1 MMVEG
6 DTRRFKVDEQAL
18 RATLA
23 STSLPF
29 IRKDEQGYLFAE
41 TAAPPAQRQQDAGDA
56 SAEAALAA
64 PSQQQQQQQPGADA
78 GAGLQAGQQ
87 DSAAEPQP
95 QSQQGGRG
103 KASREGRGEDIRD
116 TPMKPQARPA
126 SWG

>member
-41 TAAPPAQRQQDAGDA
+41 TAAPPAQRQHDAGDA

-78 GAGLQAGQQ
+78 GAELQAGQQ